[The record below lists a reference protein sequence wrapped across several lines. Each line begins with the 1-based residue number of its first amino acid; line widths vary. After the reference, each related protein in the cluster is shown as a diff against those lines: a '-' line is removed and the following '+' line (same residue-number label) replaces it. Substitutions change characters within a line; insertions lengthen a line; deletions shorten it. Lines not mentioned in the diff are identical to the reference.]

1 MSVNNQLFFLQRHE
15 QLSKL
20 MGIADSHGDFRYL
33 TQTPIAAICEELS
46 QLTPIHYQEFSQVLN
61 NSGSSQPLL
70 QFRCGVGRHEL
81 QIDML
86 KALQPCADLLT
97 VTIDSYTRQNDYV
110 GGSNALMVEKS
121 TQQRVLN
128 GYPLIHHGINA
139 NRALIAT
146 LDKPVQVRHGTP
158 DSRLLAELAF
168 CSGYTAFE
176 GGPITYCLP
185 YAKKVSLAQAF
196 RYWSYVE
203 ALIVEYQ
210 NHGRTINQESF
221 APLSGVLVPPILMLL
236 VQILEGYWILRK
248 GVRCLTLGIT
258 QLGSVQ
264 QDIVLQRV
272 LKRIVQELL
281 QPRFPTAT
289 ISYVYH
295 HWMGPFPKSDED
307 AYAIMRKGTFAAKLG
322 GATKIIVKTTGES
335 RGVPTL
341 QDNINSLVEN
351 RRFLAQPAAFSETSA
366 MHDEEEVL
374 WQEIKHLLHVYGV
387 DISAEGDITTLE
399 TLITQ
404 LFATGKLDIPMAP
417 NLSCHGMVLATRDG
431 DGDVRVLHAG
441 HVPFSAAYLAHEAH
455 KIEIS
460 ADTPF
465 HKKIWHS
472 HNSLMAWSQAQQASP
487 WSNA

>member
-20 MGIADSHGDFRYL
+20 LGIADSQGDFRYL
-33 TQTPIAAICEELS
+33 TQTSVESICDELASLKGTEYRAFPEVLGAAENAL
-46 QLTPIHYQEFSQVLN
+46 
-61 NSGSSQPLL
+61 PLL
-70 QFRCGVGRHEL
+70 QFRCGVGRHEQ
-81 QIDML
+81 QIEML
-86 KALQPCADLLT
+86 KALQPYADLLT

-110 GGSNALMVEKS
+110 GGSNALMIEKS

-128 GYPLIHHGINA
+128 GYPLIHHGICA
-139 NRALIAT
+139 NRELVAT
-146 LDKPVQVRHGTP
+146 LAKPVQVRHGTP

-185 YAKKVSLAQAF
+185 YAKKVSLAEAF

-210 NHGRTINQESF
+210 NHGRMINQESF
-221 APLSGVLVPPILMLL
+221 APLSGVLVPPILMLM

-258 QLGSVQ
+258 QLGSLT
-264 QDIVLQRV
+264 QDVALQRV
-272 LKRIVQELL
+272 LKRIVRELL
-281 QPRFPTAT
+281 QPQFPAAK

-295 HWMGPFPKSDED
+295 HWMGPFPKSDGD
-307 AYAIMRKGTFAAKLG
+307 ANAIMRKGTLAAKLG

-341 QDNINSLVEN
+341 QDNINSLLEN
-351 RRFLAQPAAFSETSA
+351 RVYLQQMAPLEATTALHQ
-366 MHDEEEVL
+366 EEAIL
-374 WQEIKHLLHVYGV
+374 WQEITHLLNAYGIQFSAHT
-387 DISAEGDITTLE
+387 DIAHLE
-399 TLITQ
+399 QRIIE
-404 LFATGKLDIPMAP
+404 LFATGQLDIPMAP
-417 NLSCHGMVLATRDG
+417 NVSCHGMVLASRDQA
-431 DGDVRVLHAG
+431 GDVRVLHAG
-441 HVPFSAAYLAHEAH
+441 NVPFSADYLEHEAR
-455 KIEIS
+455 KLDI
-460 ADTPF
+460 AMQAPF

-472 HNSLMAWSQAQQASP
+472 HNSLMAWSQPVLANTGSHA
-487 WSNA
+487 